1 MRNLLITIDYP
12 PNRGGV
18 ARYLEAL
25 VKTFP
30 DKFKVWSS
38 VKTEDES
45 VRHVG
50 LIRQWVNPSWFPAV
64 IEVITRARSY
74 DRIWT
79 SHIHPLGFVV
89 YIAKFFTKKPYV
101 VILHGLDFRL
111 ALRNPWKRL
120 WTKKILNGADKVIC
134 NTRALT
140 QDVRSFCEEI
150 EPVIV
155 YPTLPDFLS
164 LTVGKSVRS
173 RTSFQGLKLLT
184 VSRLVKRKNH
194 RAVIEA
200 VAQIVGVEYDI
211 VGDGPER
218 ESLEGLI
225 VELGLESRVRIH
237 AKVSDKD
244 LMKEYEKADVFVLAP
259 ILDKIDIEGFG
270 IVYLEAAQA
279 GLPIIATKT
288 LGVSEAL
295 SPTGSIQLIDPSVE
309 AITRA
314 IQELNGNTNH
324 GRTMGET
331 NKKFVKSFNREEQ
344 FSKLRSYV

>member
-38 VKTEDES
+38 VKTDDES

-64 IEVITRARSY
+64 IEVTTRARSY

-111 ALRNPWKRL
+111 GIRNPWKSF

-150 EPVIV
+150 EPVVV
-155 YPTLPDFLS
+155 YPTLPDS
-164 LTVGKSVRS
+164 LVEVASKMSRS
-173 RTSFQGLKLLT
+173 GHFTHGFKLLT
-184 VSRLVKRKNH
+184 VSRLVPRKNH

-200 VAQIVGVEYDI
+200 VAQTSGVEYDI
-211 VGDGPER
+211 VGDGTER
-218 ESLEGLI
+218 GVLERLI
-225 VELGLESRVRIH
+225 VELGLENRVRIH
-237 AKVSDKD
+237 TKVSDD
-244 LMKEYEKADVFVLAP
+244 ELVGFYERAGAFVLAP
-259 ILDKIDIEGFG
+259 TLDKVDIEGFG
-270 IVYLEAAQA
+270 IVYLEAAKA
-279 GLPIIATKT
+279 GLPIIATKMS
-288 LGVSEAL
+288 GVAEAL
-295 SPTGSIQLIDPSVE
+295 SLSGSIQLTNPGVA
-309 AITRA
+309 AILLA
-314 IQELNGNTNH
+314 IKELESNSRKRN
-324 GRTMGET
+324 TMGDA